1 MSVENKLALLL
12 HEAWMAGETYD
23 QMAKRFGVSSSTIHV
38 WSRRYKLP
46 RRPKPMPHRSVD
58 PTPEEIERLKA
69 ECRERHYAQRRSESD
84 DTSRIKARRNPGGV

>member
-1 MSVENKLALLL
+1 MENKLALLL
-12 HEAWMAGETYD
+12 HEAWLAGETYD

-58 PTPEEIERLKA
+58 PTPEEIAERAA
-69 ECRERHYAQRRSESD
+69 ECRARHLAERRAESC
-84 DTSRIKARRNPGGV
+84 DTSRIKAWRNRIA